1 MSAVPRYRRHGMV
14 VAGIVVAASLV
25 GHPRPGLADPTAD
38 QIINALKPNSA
49 LKGPTR
55 GIRAVQSPAAPTR
68 DSEAAP
74 APAARGDDRPSLDLS
89 VQFQSGSAN
98 LTPAAIHTLD
108 RLGKALASPQLA
120 NDRFRIEGHTD
131 TVGSRDINKPLS
143 QHRAEAVAAYLENT
157 FGIAAARLDAVGVGE
172 DDLLIA
178 TPDQTAEPRNR
189 RVHIVNLSG

>member
-1 MSAVPRYRRHGMV
+1 MSAVQRYRRHGVV
-14 VAGIVVAASLV
+14 VAGIVVAAALV
-25 GHPRPGLADPTAD
+25 GHSHPGRADPTAD
-38 QIINALKPNSA
+38 QIINALKPNST

-55 GIRAVQSPAAPTR
+55 GIRAVQSPAAPAR
-68 DSEAAP
+68 DSEA

-143 QHRAEAVAAYLENT
+143 QHRAEAVAAYLENK

-172 DDLLIA
+172 DDLLIS
-178 TPDQTAEPRNR
+178 TPDQTPEPRNR